1 MVTAKSFLA
10 TALLGCAAGRLLV
23 PSVENIQS
31 LLATRA
37 TSQRPL
43 GSSETAAISFASRKG
58 SSYKAGNYTRIE
70 QDGSACP
77 SYGEQ
82 QWTGTVDVSDDRRLF
97 YWFAESRN
105 DPAKDPVILWMNG
118 GPGGSSL
125 IGLFTELGPCVL
137 AVNATEPAPNPWA
150 WNNNASVVF
159 LDQPAGTGFSSVA
172 EGGRP
177 PSSDEDSAVDFQSF
191 LTIFFRDVFPE
202 KAKLPL
208 YIAGESYA
216 GHFTSTYTKHI
227 LDARAHNSKD
237 AFWGDIAGL
246 VNVNAVLDWTAV
258 GIGSYELLCSDYRG
272 RDFLEPEECDHIRL
286 SVPEL
291 VRLGQECRQSTT
303 NYGCLGLLSFW
314 MENFDGPYRKRINSG
329 ERNNYDGKTQ
339 AQSPWHD
346 MEARLTRIHKVNIP
360 CVGEGGVCEDMS
372 HGNYSEYLN
381 QDHIKKTIGVP
392 KSMDFR
398 ILDAAVGEAYAIEM
412 SQSRARTLESVL
424 DAPAG
429 SGLEGLRLLVL
440 NGNEDYIVNTPGQK
454 WQYDNLFWSGYADYR
469 ISKWRDLPS
478 DVNATGFWK
487 GTGDGRLVFVGV
499 DGAGHG
505 VPGYLP
511 EASYRILQRWIANE
525 WR

>member
-1 MVTAKSFLA
+1 MVTAVSFFA

-23 PSVENIQS
+23 PSPGNIKS
-31 LLATRA
+31 LLATREA
-37 TSQRPL
+37 SQRPL
-43 GSSETAAISFASRKG
+43 GSSETAPISFTSRKG

-70 QDGSACP
+70 QDGSTCT
-77 SYGEQ
+77 SYGER

-125 IGLFTELGPCVL
+125 IGLFTEMGPCVL
-137 AVNATEPAPNPWA
+137 EVNATEPVPNPWA

-172 EGGRP
+172 ERGQA
-177 PSSDEDSAVDFQSF
+177 PSSDEDSAIDFQNF
-191 LTIFFRDVFPE
+191 LNIFFRDVFPE
-202 KAKLPL
+202 KGKLPL

-227 LDARAHNSKD
+227 LDARALNSKD

-246 VNVNAVLDWTAV
+246 INVNAVLDWTAV
-258 GIGSYELLCSDYRG
+258 GIGAYELLCSDYRG
-272 RDFLEPEECDHIRL
+272 RDFLESEECDHIRL
-286 SVPEL
+286 SLPEL
-291 VRLGQECRQSTT
+291 ARLGQECRQSTT
-303 NYGCLGLLSFW
+303 KYGCLGLQLFW
-314 MENFDGPYRKRINSG
+314 VENIDGIYRKRINSG
-329 ERNNYDGKTQ
+329 ERNNYD
-339 AQSPWHD
+339 
-346 MEARLTRIHKVNIP
+346 VNIP
-360 CVGEGGVCEDMS
+360 CVGENGFCEDMR
-372 HGNYSEYLN
+372 HGNFSRYLN
-381 QDHIKKTIGVP
+381 QDHIKKAIGVP
-392 KSMDFR
+392 ESMNFQ
-398 ILDAAVGEAYAIEM
+398 ILDTAVGEAYAIAM

-429 SGLEGLRLLVL
+429 SGLDGIRLLVL

-454 WQYDNLFWSGYADYR
+454 WQYDNLFWGGYADYR
-469 ISKWRDLPS
+469 ISKWSDLPE

-487 GTGDGRLVFVGV
+487 GTEDGRLVFVGV

-505 VPGYLP
+505 VPSYLP